1 MNAWIQRNPRCSKL
15 FAFKQLDC
23 TSTLQQLARYYY
35 TRLQGLKERITLR
48 SVGIF
53 SFLNM
58 ISTIFRRYI
67 ALILIYDVLS
77 SFKLY
82 YIQFKGVTIL
92 WGPGEGDLI
101 IQTPYLL
108 CFVSLRFMFILS
120 GDYIQFTWLIGVP
133 QFLPGLPDCSQLPFV
148 FAKKPFRSTLFTKY
162 FSFLF
167 LVLVIFTKSCEQN
180 NVLRYFLFSLIFS
193 FLFSI
198 IGKCGLFSTREEIS

>member
-1 MNAWIQRNPRCSKL
+1 MNAWFQRNPRCSKL

-23 TSTLQQLARYYY
+23 TSTLQQPARYYC
-35 TRLQGLKERITLR
+35 TRLQGFKERITLG

-58 ISTIFRRYI
+58 ISTIFCRYI

-77 SFKLY
+77 SFQLC

-162 FSFLF
+162 FSYRLG
-167 LVLVIFTKSCEQN
+167 L
-180 NVLRYFLFSLIFS
+180 YFQFWLSLSKVVNKIM
-193 FLFSI
+193 
-198 IGKCGLFSTREEIS
+198 C